1 MKDQN
6 RIYFIF
12 GLLSIASLGWM
23 IWNLWSPAS
32 SPVICLFHKATGLP
46 CPSCGITAS
55 VRSILSGDFMSAL
68 MQNPLGFLAF
78 PLLLVAPVWIAAD
91 KIFSSTSFY
100 RAFRFME
107 SHIQKQLPVA
117 IILVTLVLCN
127 WVFLIWKATNH
138 G

>member
-1 MKDQN
+1 MKDKN

-23 IWNLWSPAS
+23 IWNLLSPAS
-32 SPVICLFHKATGLP
+32 SPVICLFNQATGLP

-55 VRSILSGDFMSAL
+55 VRSIVAGQFMQAL

-78 PLLLVAPVWIAAD
+78 PMLAIAPLWIAYD
-91 KIFSSTSFY
+91 KIFSSSSFY
-100 RAFRFME
+100 RVYRLME
-107 SHIQKQLPVA
+107 SRIQKQLPVA
-117 IILVTLVLCN
+117 IMLVTIVLCN
-127 WVFLIWKATNH
+127 WIFLIWKATNH

>member
-23 IWNLWSPAS
+23 IWNLLSPSS
-32 SPVICLFHKATGLP
+32 SPVICLFHKTTGLP

-55 VRSILSGDFMSAL
+55 LRSIVSGEFMQAW

-78 PLLLVAPVWIAAD
+78 PMLVIAPVWIAYD
-91 KIFSSTSFY
+91 KIFSSSSFY
-100 RAFRFME
+100 RTYRFAE
-107 SHIQKQLPVA
+107 TYFQKQLPVA
-117 IILVTLVLCN
+117 IMLVTLVLCN
-127 WVFLIWKATNH
+127 WIFLIWKSTNH